1 MKTLRK
7 KAKWNKN
14 SVNRSENV
22 SCLLRDWYK
31 FLFVVNLTNKLYR
44 FKYLTSMTKKIIFI
58 FILLINTN
66 CTINKVV
73 KHHGVHFLEKKQSK
87 LKISETNKNDTR
99 SILGPPSTTNSFDTD
114 VWVYIERKTT
124 VSQLRTLGRKKLLT
138 NNVLVL
144 EFDNRGLLV
153 NKDFY
158 DKDQMNKLKISK
170 NQTAVLNT
178 KQSFINS
185 VLTSLRRKI
194 NDPLGKRTAR

>member
-1 MKTLRK
+1 M
-7 KAKWNKN
+7 
-14 SVNRSENV
+14 
-22 SCLLRDWYK
+22 
-31 FLFVVNLTNKLYR
+31 
-44 FKYLTSMTKKIIFI
+44 
-58 FILLINTN
+58 
-66 CTINKVV
+66 
-73 KHHGVHFLEKKQSK
+73 
-87 LKISETNKNDTR
+87 KISETNKNDTR

-158 DKDQMNKLKISK
+158 DKDQMNRLKISK

>member
-1 MKTLRK
+1 MD
-7 KAKWNKN
+7 N
-14 SVNRSENV
+14 
-22 SCLLRDWYK
+22 
-31 FLFVVNLTNKLYR
+31 
-44 FKYLTSMTKKIIFI
+44 
-58 FILLINTN
+58 
-66 CTINKVV
+66 VV
-73 KHHGVHFLEKKQSK
+73 KHHGVHFLDKKQKK
-87 LKISETNKNDTR
+87 LNITKTNKNDAR
-99 SILGPPSTTNSFDTD
+99 KILGPPSTQDSFDND
-114 VWVYIERKTT
+114 IWVYIERKTT

-170 NQTAVLNT
+170 NQTAVMNT

-185 VLTSLRRKI
+185 VLTSLKRKI